1 MNIQILIELAIAF
14 CASLAITTSIMPFF
28 ILYFTNKKLGHTTRE
43 EGPSWHNVKSGT
55 PTMGG
60 IAFLIATTITLIVFA
75 VYKGWLNTTVISLL
89 LVFATFGIVG
99 FLDDF
104 LKLVRRQNE
113 GLTSKQKFIAQL
125 IFSFLAMFL
134 LYNGG
139 YQPNLPILFI
149 GTITNQIV
157 YTLFGV
163 LWMTGF
169 SNAVNLTD
177 GLDGLV
183 AGTASIALSAY
194 AFIAYQQGRLE
205 VLFFCLALVGGLIGF
220 FIFNKKPAKIFMGDV
235 GSLAIGGVL
244 AIISMLLHVE
254 WSLLIIGI
262 VFVVET
268 ASVILQVGSYKIRK
282 KRIFKMSPLHHHFE
296 MSGWSEWKV
305 VTVFWT
311 IGFIS
316 AVIYVFFF

>member
-1 MNIQILIELAIAF
+1 MNIQILMELAIAF
-14 CASLAITTSIMPFF
+14 CATLAVTISIMPFF
-28 ILYFTNKKLGHTTRE
+28 ILYFTHKKIGHTIRE
-43 EGPSWHNVKSGT
+43 EGPSWHNIKSGT

-60 IAFLIATTITLIVFA
+60 IAFLIATTITLTVFA
-75 VYKGWLNTTVISLL
+75 VYKGWMNTITISLL
-89 LVFATFGIVG
+89 LVFATFGVIG

-104 LKLVRRQNE
+104 IKLLRRHNE

-139 YQPNLPILFI
+139 YQPNLPILI
-149 GTITNQIV
+149 GTVTNPII
-157 YTLFGV
+157 YMLFGV
-163 LWMTGF
+163 VWMTGF

-183 AGTASIALSAY
+183 AGTASIALGAY
-194 AFIAYQQGRLE
+194 AFIAYQQQRFE
-205 VLFFCLALVGGLIGF
+205 VLFFCVALVGGLIGF
-220 FIFNKKPAKIFMGDV
+220 FMFNKKPAKIFMGDV

-244 AIISMLLHVE
+244 ALIAILLHVE

-262 VFVVET
+262 VFVIET
-268 ASVILQVGSYKIRK
+268 ASVILQVGSFKIRK

-305 VTVFWT
+305 VTVFWAV
-311 IGFIS
+311 GLIS
-316 AVIYVFFF
+316 AGIYLLLF

>member
-1 MNIQILIELAIAF
+1 MNIQVFIELAIAF
-14 CASLAITTSIMPFF
+14 FASLAITTSIMPFF
-28 ILYFTNKKLGHTTRE
+28 ILYFTNKKIGHTTRE

-60 IAFLIATTITLIVFA
+60 IAFLIATTITLTVFA
-75 VYKGWLNTTVISLL
+75 IYKGWLNTTVVSLL
-89 LVFATFGIVG
+89 LVFAAFGVVG

-104 LKLVRRQNE
+104 IKLIRRQNE

-125 IFSFLAMFL
+125 IFSFLAMLL

-139 YQPNLPILFI
+139 YQPNLPVIFI
-149 GTITNQIV
+149 GTITNHII

-194 AFIAYQQGRLE
+194 ALIAYQQQRFE
-205 VLFFCLALVGGLIGF
+205 VLFFCVALVGGLIGF

-244 AIISMLLHVE
+244 ALISMLLHVE
-254 WSLLIIGI
+254 WSLLLIGL
-262 VFVVET
+262 VFVIET

-311 IGFIS
+311 IGLIS
-316 AVIYVFFF
+316 AGIYLLIF

>member
-1 MNIQILIELAIAF
+1 MNIQILMELAIAF
-14 CASLAITTSIMPFF
+14 CATLAITTSIMPFF

-43 EGPSWHNVKSGT
+43 EGPSWHNIKSGT

-60 IAFLIATTITLIVFA
+60 IAFLIATTITLSVFA
-75 VYKGWLNTTVISLL
+75 VYKGWMNTTTSSLL
-89 LVFATFGIVG
+89 LVFAAFGIIG

-104 LKLVRRQNE
+104 IKLLRQHNE
-113 GLTSKQKFIAQL
+113 GLTSKQKFLAQL

-139 YQPNLPILFI
+139 YQPNLPILI
-149 GTITNQIV
+149 GTITNPII

-163 LWMTGF
+163 VWMTGF

-194 AFIAYQQGRLE
+194 AFIAYQQERFE
-205 VLFFCLALVGGLIGF
+205 VLFFCVALVGGLIGF
-220 FIFNKKPAKIFMGDV
+220 FMFNKKPAKIFMGDV

-244 AIISMLLHVE
+244 AIISILLHVE

-262 VFVVET
+262 VFVIET
-268 ASVILQVGSYKIRK
+268 ASVILQVGSFKIRK

-311 IGFIS
+311 VGLIS
-316 AVIYVFFF
+316 AIIYLLLF

>member
-1 MNIQILIELAIAF
+1 MNIQVFFELAITF
-14 CASLAITTSIMPFF
+14 FASLAITTSIMPFF
-28 ILYFTNKKLGHTTRE
+28 ILYFTNKKIGHITRE

-89 LVFATFGIVG
+89 LVFAAFGIVG

-104 LKLVRRQNE
+104 IKLIRQQNE

-125 IFSFLAMFL
+125 IFSFLAMIL
-134 LYNGG
+134 LYSGG
-139 YQPNLPILFI
+139 YQPNLSVLFI
-149 GTITNQIV
+149 GTITNPVI

-183 AGTASIALSAY
+183 AGTASIAISAY
-194 AFIAYQQGRLE
+194 AIIAYQQGRFE
-205 VLFFCLALVGGLIGF
+205 VLFFCVALVGGLIGF
-220 FIFNKKPAKIFMGDV
+220 FMFNKKPAKIFMGDV

-244 AIISMLLHVE
+244 ALISMLLNVE
-254 WSLLIIGI
+254 WSLLLIGL

-305 VTVFWT
+305 VTVFWI
-311 IGFIS
+311 IGLIS
-316 AVIYVFFF
+316 ASMYLLFF